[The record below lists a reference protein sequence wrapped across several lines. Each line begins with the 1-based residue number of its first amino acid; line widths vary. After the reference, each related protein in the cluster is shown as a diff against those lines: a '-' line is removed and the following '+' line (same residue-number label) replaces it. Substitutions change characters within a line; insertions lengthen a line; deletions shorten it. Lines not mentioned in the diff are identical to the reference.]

1 MERLGFDRAHK
12 RLPVSLLTGFL
23 GSGKT
28 TVLNHLVRHPAL
40 NRTLVIIN
48 EFGAIGLDHELM
60 THSEEDIVVEM
71 SSGCLCCTIRGDLV
85 RTLRD
90 AIGRFAGEGKPWWR
104 FAGKSKPWFDRVV
117 IETTGL
123 ADPAPVIHTLM
134 TDPVIARQ
142 YRLDGVITTVDA
154 ATGMTTLDRQI
165 EPVKQAA
172 MADRLLLTKT
182 DLVEPETLAALIQRL
197 NALNPGAPII
207 HTINGAVDP
216 AKLLDAGLCNP
227 KTKSLDVERWLNAE
241 AFNDAEHHHH
251 ESHHEAHDAHE
262 HEHDT
267 PHGADDHGHHHDVNR
282 HDDHIRAVC
291 LTLDDPIPRDAFD
304 RWLETLLLIKGPDV
318 LRVKGIVN
326 IQGLKGPF
334 VIHGVQHIFHPP
346 VMLKKWPGK
355 DRRTRIVFIARD
367 LDEAALRDTLK
378 MFTAETTS
386 EGQQAPRS
394 IPVEGGNS
402 DTARF
407 EDAI

>member
-1 MERLGFDRAHK
+1 MESWDLTAPHQ
-12 RLPVSLLTGFL
+12 RLPVSMLTGFL

-28 TVLNHLVRHPAL
+28 TMLNHLVRHPAL

-48 EFGAIGLDHELM
+48 EFGAIGLDHELI
-60 THSEEDIVVEM
+60 THSKEDVVVEM

-90 AIGRFAGEGKPWWR
+90 AIWR
-104 FAGKSKPWFDRVV
+104 FAREGKPWFDRVV

-123 ADPAPVIHTLM
+123 ADPAPILHTLM
-134 TDPVIARQ
+134 TDHVIARQ

-165 EPVKQAA
+165 ESVKQAA
-172 MADRLLLTKT
+172 VADRLLLTKT
-182 DLVEPETLAALIQRL
+182 DLVEPDAVAALIQRL
-197 NALNPGAPII
+197 NALNPDAPII

-216 AKLLDAGLCNP
+216 AKLLDAGLYNP
-227 KTKSLDVERWLNAE
+227 KTKSLDVRRWLNAE
-241 AFNDAEHHHH
+241 GFNDAEHHHH
-251 ESHHEAHDAHE
+251 GSHHDAHE

-291 LTLDDPIPRDAFD
+291 LTLDDPIPGDAFD
-304 RWLETLLLIKGPDV
+304 RWLEALLLLKGPDV

-378 MFTAETTS
+378 MCTAE
-386 EGQQAPRS
+386 EVNDVQQAPLS
-394 IPVEGGNS
+394 IPVESGDS
-402 DTARF
+402 DIALF
-407 EDAI
+407 EVRR

>member
-1 MERLGFDRAHK
+1 MDSGDLTTSHQ

-40 NRTLVIIN
+40 KRTLVIIN
-48 EFGAIGLDHELM
+48 EFGAIGLDHDLI
-60 THSEEDIVVEM
+60 THSEEDVVVEM

-90 AIGRFAGEGKPWWR
+90 AISRFARADKP
-104 FAGKSKPWFDRVV
+104 GFDRVV

-123 ADPAPVIHTLM
+123 ADPAPVLHTLM

-165 EPVKQAA
+165 ESVKQAA
-172 MADRLLLTKT
+172 VADRLLLTKT
-182 DLVEPETLAALIQRL
+182 DLVEPDAVAALIRRL
-197 NALNPGAPII
+197 TALNPSAPII

-216 AKLLDAGLCNP
+216 EKLLNAGLYNP
-227 KTKSLDVERWLNAE
+227 KTKSLDVRRWLNAE
-241 AFNDAEHHHH
+241 AFNNAEHD
-251 ESHHEAHDAHE
+251 EAHDAHD
-262 HEHDT
+262 HAHDAL
-267 PHGADDHGHHHDVNR
+267 HSAGHHGHHHDVNR

-291 LTLDDPIPRDAFD
+291 LTLDDPIPGDAFD
-304 RWLETLLLIKGPDV
+304 RWLEALLLLKGPDV

-326 IQGLKGPF
+326 IQRLKGPF

-346 VMLKKWPGK
+346 VMLKKWPSK
-355 DRRTRIVFIARD
+355 DKRTRIVFIARD

-378 MFTAETTS
+378 MFTAEPVNDI
-386 EGQQAPRS
+386 QQAPQA
-394 IPVEGGNS
+394 IPVESGEP
-402 DTARF
+402 DIALF
-407 EDAI
+407 EVRM